1 MGSYRLE
8 EASTGRAGCQ
18 NKECKDAKTK
28 IAKGEL
34 RFGTWVD
41 TERIQAFMWRHWGC
55 ITPKLI
61 GNLNEAIDEEGGDGE
76 EKDYSVI
83 DGYEDLSD
91 ELQEKIRGALEQG
104 HVDDEDWKGDVEMNR
119 PGKTGFRVRKKAG
132 AAAKKDEGEKEP
144 QPPKTKKRS
153 KAQDNEEDEEPEKP
167 AKKTRK
173 EPARGTKKAAKEEP
187 GSDNAEEEPKK
198 EEEEEKPVRKTRGR
212 AAKTASADRKK
223 QADAIGEEDDE
234 EMADAEKPAEKP
246 KRGGRKKRAT

>member
-18 NKECKDAKTK
+18 NKECKDTKTK

-55 ITPKLI
+55 VTPKLI
-61 GNLNEAIDEEGGDGE
+61 GNLNETIDEEGGGGD
-76 EKDYSVI
+76 EKDYTAI
-83 DGYEDLSD
+83 DGYEDLPD
-91 ELQEKIRGALEQG
+91 ELQEKVRGALEQG

-132 AAAKKDEGEKEP
+132 AAAKKDDEEKE
-144 QPPKTKKRS
+144 PPKTKKRG
-153 KAQDNEEDEEPEKP
+153 KAQDNEDEEEPEKP
-167 AKKTRK
+167 AKKTK
-173 EPARGTKKAAKEEP
+173 KDARGTKKAAKEEP
-187 GSDNAEEEPKK
+187 ESDTAEEEPEK
-198 EEEEEKPVRKTRGR
+198 EEEKPARKSRGR
-212 AAKTASADRKK
+212 AAKTASANRKK
-223 QADAIGEEDDE
+223 QDDAAEEGKDE
-234 EMADAEKPAEKP
+234 EMADAEEPAEEKP

>member
-55 ITPKLI
+55 VTPKLI

-76 EKDYSVI
+76 EKDYTII

-91 ELQEKIRGALEQG
+91 ELQEKIRGALKQG

-119 PGKTGFRVRKKAG
+119 PGKTGFRVRKKTG
-132 AAAKKDEGEKEP
+132 AAAKDDEEKEP
-144 QPPKTKKRS
+144 QPPKTKKRG
-153 KAQDNEEDEEPEKP
+153 KAQDNEDEEEPEKP
-167 AKKTRK
+167 TKKTKK
-173 EPARGTKKAAKEEP
+173 ESARGTKKAAKEEP
-187 GSDNAEEEPKK
+187 ESENAEEELK
-198 EEEEEKPVRKTRGR
+198 EEEGKEKPARKTRGR

-223 QADAIGEEDDE
+223 QADAAGEDE
-234 EMADAEKPAEKP
+234 EEMDDAKEPAEEKP
-246 KRGGRKKRAT
+246 KRGGRKKKAT